1 MCVSFV
7 NDLSDYQLK
16 LLNPSC
22 IALYLLLPPE
32 GVRVLLPPDDVRD
45 EPPELVV
52 PEPELLGAGELDT
65 AGLLLLPPDEGVTA
79 LPGGAVRAAGVAR
92 GTDELP
98 ELPDRLSG
106 RL

>member
-1 MCVSFV
+1 MYVSFSMIYLIMPS
-7 NDLSDYQLK
+7 NYKCRPALPGH
-16 LLNPSC
+16 LLP
-22 IALYLLLPPE
+22 PPE

-65 AGLLLLPPDEGVTA
+65 AGLLLPPDEGVTA
-79 LPGGAVRAAGVAR
+79 LPAGAVRVAGVAR